1 MNAKDELQKKLNAW
15 ERQLGSLAYQKVQ
28 IDRDIAA
35 LEGAIQAGKAVLAD
49 MNTEEAINQAK
60 KKEEEPNNV

>member
-1 MNAKDELQKKLNAW
+1 MNAKEELQKKLTAW
-15 ERQLGSLAYQKVQ
+15 ERKIGDLAYQKMQ
-28 IDRDIAA
+28 LDKDIAQ
-35 LEGAIQAGKAVLAD
+35 LEGAIQAGRAVLAD